1 MRVGKAERSGWILN
15 AFRRY
20 GWLEV
25 GQDVEYERKKES
37 SMILDQGEELVII
50 SNTKVK
56 VLIAISYLTLCD
68 PMDYSPPGSSVH
80 RILQARI
87 LGRVAIPFSVDLP
100 NPGMI
105 PRSPLQEDYLVH
117 CRDILYHLRYQGSSI
132 INWGRLLEGQIWGG
146 NQNILHILSDDC

>member
-1 MRVGKAERSGWILN
+1 
-15 AFRRY
+15 
-20 GWLEV
+20 
-25 GQDVEYERKKES
+25 
-37 SMILDQGEELVII
+37 MILDQGEELVII

-68 PMDYSPPGSSVH
+68 LWTIYSPPGSSVY

-105 PRSPLQEDYLVH
+105 PRSLLQEDYLVH
-117 CRDILYHLRYQGSSI
+117 CRHILYHLR
-132 INWGRLLEGQIWGG
+132 
-146 NQNILHILSDDC
+146 